1 MFKKLKSV
9 NWQKSIGCY
18 LFIYLF
24 IYSVGGL
31 KKDLILKDTGQK

>member
-18 LFIYLF
+18 LFIYLLCRRTKEGF
-24 IYSVGGL
+24 NLEGYWAKI
-31 KKDLILKDTGQK
+31 K